1 MKPIYFFF
9 FFLILSS
16 ICSGT
21 VLFNSSFTNPLEIQ
35 LQPPLNGYIYSQN
48 QTINQTPVSFRS
60 NDGHNFY
67 CWYIYS
73 SGGACNPEPS
83 RGYFRNTIDGNN
95 RLIVDFGCIAGNDY
109 FCFTDF
115 NNTISFNNSGYIEI
129 TYNWT
134 TTNLHIEDGYGFI
147 FGEEYNSSFLHYVSL
162 SNVSLPINFHL
173 SPYSQYS
180 KTNTILNRKNS
191 ENDIHTERI
200 YFRDTNLS
208 TANIKFWGFGY
219 KETYATSNNFIWS
232 IYNITIVSNYNN
244 PNNTFPKVNI
254 PNLQSVYCYNN
265 TFQHLV
271 ITPNIT
277 DVDGDTISWYHYFD
291 QDPLQK
297 IVIDD
302 FSKTDYSMMANGWDF
317 NATGCNYSTTD
328 GYLKLYNGCNGIGII
343 KRLYNG
349 TFNPPLQFYVETSM
363 FTNTSNEYCILNWQN
378 EKVTCLQLST
388 INPTNTPGGKL
399 TDFYYWNG
407 SGYSWFY
414 QSSYNA
420 QDFGLQFDINTTNDK
435 FCIWGNSNDVCE
447 YEYST
452 QLYGTTTN
460 QSGKFYMAPTY
471 NFIWENYEPSYIK
484 LDNIELTP
492 KGNIPWR
499 TYTVGDTLT
508 YDYSESGTKELT
520 ILATDNVHT
529 PDYKTFGFPV
539 TVYGDCALPQ
549 YNQSNN
555 TLANVPTMDYI
566 NAINDGP
573 SKFNTVFYILLF
585 GVFLFIVFQSQSLE
599 LSLIVTGLCGLA
611 ASWIISKDLVQM
623 ISSGSL
629 IAVGIAVLIAKVF

>member
-1 MKPIYFFF
+1 MKPFYLI
-9 FFLILSS
+9 FFLFVLCFTVNALIINKATTTL
-16 ICSGT
+16 CYDDGQYGT
-21 VLFNSSFTNPLEIQ
+21 FDCWALFNGTGIGGNFYGANNASGYNTYIGTLDKTYHGNLTKIIFWSDGTW
-35 LQPPLNGYIYSQN
+35 NG
-48 QTINQTPVSFRS
+48 VSFPNHLKIYLCLN
-60 NDGHNFY
+60 NDCSLKWEG
-67 CWYIYS
+67 IDRVGGS
-73 SGGACNPEPS
+73 SAQK
-83 RGYFRNTIDGNN
+83 
-95 RLIVDFGCIAGNDY
+95 
-109 FCFTDF
+109 
-115 NNTISFNNSGYIEI
+115 EI
-129 TYNWT
+129 
-134 TTNLHIEDGYGFI
+134 
-147 FGEEYNSSFLHYVSL
+147 
-162 SNVSLPINFHL
+162 
-173 SPYSQYS
+173 
-180 KTNTILNRKNS
+180 
-191 ENDIHTERI
+191 
-200 YFRDTNLS
+200 
-208 TANIKFWGFGY
+208 
-219 KETYATSNNFIWS
+219 
-232 IYNITIVSNYNN
+232 NITISNGLYSTFNKFKLIQSSAPAASYTVMHSFNMTVDTTLDYNDS
-244 PNNTFPKVNI
+244 FPIVNI
-254 PNLQSVYCYNN
+254 PNLQSVYCYNS

-277 DVDGDTISWYHYFD
+277 DAEGDTISWYHYFD
-291 QDPLQK
+291 QDPIQK

-302 FSKTDYSMMANGWDF
+302 FSKTDYSMMANDWDF

-328 GYLKLYNGCNGIGII
+328 GYLKLYNGCNEIGII

-349 TFNPPLQFYVETSM
+349 TFNPPLQFYLETSM

-378 EKVTCLQLST
+378 EKVTCLKLST
-388 INPTNTPGGKL
+388 INPNNLVGGKL

-420 QDFGLQFDINTTNDK
+420 QDFGLQFDINSTNDK
-435 FCIWGNSNDVCE
+435 FCIWGNSNDGCE

-460 QSGKFYMAPTY
+460 QSAKFYMAPTY
-471 NFIWENYEPSYIK
+471 NFIWENYEPSFVKI
-484 LDNIELTP
+484 DNIELTP

-508 YDYSESGTKELT
+508 YNYAESGTKELT
-520 ILATDNVHT
+520 ILATDNVHS

-573 SKFNTVFYILLF
+573 SKFNTVFYLIIF

-599 LSLIVTGLCGLA
+599 LSLIVTGICGLT